1 MAIFG
6 PSIIQYSSYMNLLY
20 HKGIYQHDNYTKE
33 SSAKRLCLLLSLT
46 WLGLVVIPL
55 VDLLLKMENI
65 ISVLLIPFVCFKKNG
80 QSFNER
86 ISQGI
91 RQYIQDTLEMND
103 FEIENFKQQSKFTQM
118 IFEDLVMI
126 LLDVLVVTGVFNLP
140 GVKDINKDANILLLQ
155 IGTTS
160 LSLFTV
166 LSQLFFQSKALREN
180 ELEYLLVCLKA
191 KQSWI
196 PFGNIFE
203 KN

>member
-91 RQYIQDTLEMND
+91 RQYIQNTLEMND

-140 GVKDINKDANILLLQ
+140 GVKDINKDANILLL
-155 IGTTS
+155 
-160 LSLFTV
+160 
-166 LSQLFFQSKALREN
+166 
-180 ELEYLLVCLKA
+180 
-191 KQSWI
+191 
-196 PFGNIFE
+196 
-203 KN
+203 